1 MHLIKDEAGNLVSH
15 GHGDEHSHEHVHA
28 DGSVHTHVHSHEAGH
43 EHEHSH
49 GCDGCHSHGE
59 CDGNSCKNETVAVL
73 TYMLSHNQHHAAEL
87 EQMAANLRKLGMDD
101 AARTI
106 EDGVSDFQKGN
117 LRLSLALA
125 LVKEHL
131 KEA

>member
-28 DGSVHTHVHSHEAGH
+28 DGSVHTHAHSHEAGH
-43 EHEHSH
+43 DHEHSH
-49 GCDGCHSHGE
+49 GCGNCQNKDGCDSKGCTE
-59 CDGNSCKNETVAVL
+59 ETVAVL

-87 EQMAANLRKLGMDD
+87 DQMAANLRKLGMDD
-101 AARTI
+101 AAKTI
-106 EDGVSDFQKGN
+106 EDGVADFEKGN
-117 LRLSLALA
+117 LRLSLALT